1 MSTGLISIRT
11 PDSASCYGDME
22 AEGGQAVE
30 AVDFTLRSYIL
41 SKLLERFKSEWASS
55 WTSKWPYVS
64 VVRTGYTSESYAL

>member
-1 MSTGLISIRT
+1 MSTGRISIPT
-11 PDSASCYGDME
+11 PDSASCCGDME
-22 AEGGQAVE
+22 AEGGQALE